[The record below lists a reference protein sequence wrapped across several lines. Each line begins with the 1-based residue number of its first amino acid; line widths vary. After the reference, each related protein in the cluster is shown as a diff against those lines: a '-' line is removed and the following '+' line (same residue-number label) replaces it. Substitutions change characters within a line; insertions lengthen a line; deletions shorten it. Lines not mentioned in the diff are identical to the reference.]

1 VRTVP
6 ADKRCQM
13 ELYFVLD
20 EYGEPVRER
29 DVHAWSRWFAQA
41 DRSIARSAVAPNV
54 TVLTTF
60 SGVYDVAT
68 PDSTPKLFESRVFGG
83 ILDGE
88 VIRHCTRAEAMARHA
103 ELLEWCRIGALP
115 NAGITEADIT

>member
-1 VRTVP
+1 MQTAS

-20 EYGEPVRER
+20 EQGEPVRER
-29 DVHAWSRWFAQA
+29 DVQAWSRWFAQA

-60 SGVYDVAT
+60 NGVYDVAGPDAT
-68 PDSTPKLFESRVFGG
+68 PRLFESRVYGG

-88 VIRHCTRAEAMARHA
+88 VIQHRTRAEAARRHA
-103 ELLEWCRIGALP
+103 ELVDWCRIGALP
-115 NAGITEADIT
+115 NAGLTEADIV